1 MIKKRLITIILI
13 SVIMLAGFSLFS
25 QQKPGIT
32 YFSAKSLYVYAMG
45 SYGSY
50 DPFDE
55 YYYELG
61 DTIAGAFSP
70 VIGAGYR
77 FINIRERFFLSLEA
91 DYARYRFDFG
101 EYADN
106 QKISELTFMI
116 DLEWHLNTIPLAF
129 SFGIGATLHHLYNL
143 GYFDQNDTYI
153 PVGDDTLTA
162 ATMRFGV
169 KIPLS
174 RSFTLRTEFRW
185 SGDYYGDS
193 YYNNYYWNDWHYYDD
208 SEMNFISSAF
218 CLGFEYH
225 FR

>member
-1 MIKKRLITIILI
+1 MIKKRRITIILVL
-13 SVIMLAGFSLFS
+13 VITLGGFSLFS

-32 YFSAKSLYVYAMG
+32 YFSFNSLYVYAMG

-50 DPFDE
+50 DPYNE

-77 FINIRERFFLSLEA
+77 FINIRDQFFLSLEA
-91 DYARYRFDFG
+91 DYAVYKFDFPG
-101 EYADN
+101 YADN
-106 QKISELTFMI
+106 QKISELAFMI
-116 DLEWHLNTIPLAF
+116 DFEWHLHSIPLAF
-129 SFGIGATLHHLYNL
+129 TFGIGATIHHLYDL
-143 GYFDQNDTYI
+143 GYYDKNDIYI
-153 PVGDDTLTA
+153 PIGDDTLSV
-162 ATMRFGV
+162 ATMRFGA

-174 RSFTLRTEFRW
+174 RRFTLRTEFRW
-185 SGDYYGDS
+185 SGDYYDDS
-193 YYNNYYWNDWHYYDD
+193 YYNYYWDEWYYSE